1 MISWDARAIEF
12 FDAYDHANKSAHA
25 IYFSDID
32 VSEHTYV
39 IRNESI
45 GIFFVYII
53 ELNA

>member
-1 MISWDARAIEF
+1 MISWDAPAIEF

-25 IYFSDID
+25 IHFSDID
-32 VSEHTYV
+32 VSETYV